1 MKNLEKT
8 IIEKIRQDGP
18 ITFADFMN
26 IALYDNNEGYY
37 SAGKA
42 EIGKKGDFYTSP
54 HVHAAFGN
62 VLSRFILH
70 IKKFINDENFTIIE
84 IGSGKGYLAF
94 DILNHIKSE
103 SDQYGNINYI
113 IVEKSDKGFIEE
125 LEIHDKKIKYY
136 NNISELEHSLNGI
149 VISNELFDSIPFHRL
164 IYNNN
169 TLLEIY
175 TDYQDGSFTETTKEI
190 SDQRLSEY
198 IERYKLDFTNL
209 KQMEV
214 CLNAE
219 EMLRNLASV
228 LKSGVILSID
238 YGYLFEELFSNEKPE
253 GTYRC
258 FHNHEINSEIYK
270 KIGNQ
275 DITAYGDF

>member
-103 SDQYGNINYI
+103 SGQYGNINYI

-125 LEIHDKKIKYY
+125 
-136 NNISELEHSLNGI
+136 
-149 VISNELFDSIPFHRL
+149 
-164 IYNNN
+164 
-169 TLLEIY
+169 
-175 TDYQDGSFTETTKEI
+175 
-190 SDQRLSEY
+190 
-198 IERYKLDFTNL
+198 
-209 KQMEV
+209 
-214 CLNAE
+214 
-219 EMLRNLASV
+219 
-228 LKSGVILSID
+228 
-238 YGYLFEELFSNEKPE
+238 
-253 GTYRC
+253 
-258 FHNHEINSEIYK
+258 
-270 KIGNQ
+270 
-275 DITAYGDF
+275 